1 MKKLHKVA
9 LALMVGVLAIGF
21 SAFNNAN
28 GHSLKISKDS
38 KGRLLYTERY
48 YRATPGGHDINAA
61 DYIYSTN
68 PGNGCN
74 SKPSDVCSAEFTTTN
89 PPVDNSAPSGSPSY
103 VTGSDASGD
112 WNGN

>member
-1 MKKLHKVA
+1 MKNFKQIAFGVLVCA
-9 LALMVGVLAIGF
+9 LAISF

-28 GHSLKISKDS
+28 GHSLKVTKDS
-38 KGRLLYTERY
+38 KGRLLFTERY
-48 YRATPGGHDINAA
+48 YRATPGGHDTNSA

-68 PGNGCN
+68 PNNGCDV
-74 SKPSDVCSAEFTTTN
+74 KASDVCSAEFTTTN
-89 PPVDNSAPSGSPSY
+89 APVNNNPPSGSPAY

>member
-1 MKKLHKVA
+1 MKNFKQIAFGVLVCA
-9 LALMVGVLAIGF
+9 LAISF

-28 GHSLKISKDS
+28 GHSPKIGKNS
-38 KGRLLYTERY
+38 KGQTTYTEYY
-48 YRATPGGHDINAA
+48 YRATAGGHDETAG

-74 SKPSDVCSAEFTTTN
+74 SKSGDVCKAQFTTTN
-89 PPVDNSAPSGSPSY
+89 PPVNNEAPSGTPSY
-103 VTGSDASGD
+103 VLNSDVSGD